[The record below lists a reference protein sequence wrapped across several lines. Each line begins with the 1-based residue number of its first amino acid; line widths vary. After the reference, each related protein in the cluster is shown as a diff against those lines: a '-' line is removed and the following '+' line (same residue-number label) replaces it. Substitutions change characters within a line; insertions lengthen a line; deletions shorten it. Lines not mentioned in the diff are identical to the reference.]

1 MGAMGVV
8 LIRDATFADSDPE
21 GEELKDWR
29 PVIQGSSS
37 LSDLPQEPDQAKQS
51 TELPGAASLGSSA
64 AYELEPVEP
73 HGGDPEDAATLQQ
86 PHHVCSLPLKQAT
99 VPRLAAFAFG
109 HTCFQSHLRRHD
121 SNARQRAQ
129 IWIMGAAVLKHITV
143 KGSWEGC
150 DM

>member
-8 LIRDATFADSDPE
+8 LSRDATFADSDPE

-86 PHHVCSLPLKQAT
+86 PHHVCSLPSSK
-99 VPRLAAFAFG
+99 RLY
-109 HTCFQSHLRRHD
+109 QD
-121 SNARQRAQ
+121 
-129 IWIMGAAVLKHITV
+129 
-143 KGSWEGC
+143 
-150 DM
+150 